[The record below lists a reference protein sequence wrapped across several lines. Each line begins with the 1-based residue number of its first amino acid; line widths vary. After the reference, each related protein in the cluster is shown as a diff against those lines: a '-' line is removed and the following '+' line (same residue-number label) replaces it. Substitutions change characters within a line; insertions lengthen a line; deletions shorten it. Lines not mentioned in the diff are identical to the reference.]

1 MKGWGSFRNIHMV
14 YRYEKMNSCYP
25 YLMTKEKHD
34 ANVAKANEIMSLFH
48 DNKLDYD
55 LAVKRLETI
64 NNAYLKEFKKE
75 LADAG
80 LSPKTIEAHVS
91 NADFFV
97 NVYLPHP
104 MDATLYDGGSHF
116 RDFFGYFYI
125 YKCMF
130 ASVSDMKQQITS
142 LKKFYA
148 FMFQHLYISP
158 EQYATVITTIKD
170 CKDMWLE
177 EMKEY
182 DRKIFGDF

>member
-1 MKGWGSFRNIHMV
+1 
-14 YRYEKMNSCYP
+14 
-25 YLMTKEKHD
+25 MTKEKHD
-34 ANVAKANEIMSLFH
+34 ANVAKANEIMSLYR

-64 NNAYLKEFKKE
+64 NIAYLKEFKRE
-75 LADAG
+75 LVDAG
-80 LSPKTIEAHVS
+80 LSLKTIEAHVS

-97 NVYLPHP
+97 NVYLFHS
-104 MDATLYDGGSHF
+104 MDATLYDGGSGF
-116 RDFFGYFYI
+116 MDFFGYFYI

-130 ASVSDMKQQITS
+130 ASVSNMKQQIAS

-182 DRKIFGDF
+182 DRKIFGDFWGRSRTIVMF

>member
-1 MKGWGSFRNIHMV
+1 MV
-14 YRYEKMNSCYP
+14 YRYEMMNSCYP

-48 DNKLDYD
+48 DKKLDYD
-55 LAVKRLETI
+55 LAIKRLETI

-104 MDATLYDGGSHF
+104 MDATLYDGGSYF

-130 ASVSDMKQQITS
+130 ASVSDMKQQIAS

-158 EQYATVITTIKD
+158 EQYATAITTIKD